1 MKKRRMKAGEAFVGM
16 KRSGSQLLEKCLLVV
31 MMLIYKGMD
40 WIGVGIDV
48 FGGDEPSEA
57 EHGGLL
63 VAPIERLDRENVE
76 RSIDA
81 ESLEGVVKTTAPL
94 NGGKSRV
101 ARRLYDVD
109 ITEFDKPSM

>member
-1 MKKRRMKAGEAFVGM
+1 
-16 KRSGSQLLEKCLLVV
+16 

-40 WIGVGIDV
+40 MDGLALRLML
-48 FGGDEPSEA
+48 GGDEPSEA

-81 ESLEGVVKTTAPL
+81 ESLEGVVKLTAPL
-94 NGGKSRV
+94 SGGKSRV
-101 ARRLYDVD
+101 ARLYDVD
-109 ITEFDKPSM
+109 ITGFDKPSM